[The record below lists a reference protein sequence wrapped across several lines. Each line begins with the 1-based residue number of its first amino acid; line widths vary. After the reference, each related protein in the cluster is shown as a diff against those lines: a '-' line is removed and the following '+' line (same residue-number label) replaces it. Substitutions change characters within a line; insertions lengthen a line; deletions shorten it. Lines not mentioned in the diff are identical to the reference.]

1 MEKRIDR
8 ENWNRDAHDKLFA
21 RLEVPFYS
29 LTWRTDVTE
38 AVAFAKRRGVPFYS
52 VMIWV
57 TMRAINGVEAFRYE
71 LRGDE
76 VWLLDRRNPSYTYPW
91 DDELFGICGLEWR
104 DDEDPVSFALR
115 MREAERNN
123 PAPVPTAEAD
133 EAGHDVYIS
142 CLPWMDYTHIT
153 QEFPLDNTDSTPR
166 VMWGKFTEN
175 EAGAKTLSYTVQVN
189 HRLIDGIHLKRLSEG
204 LCGAIH
210 ALEAL

>member
-8 ENWNRDAHDKLFA
+8 ENWSRDAHDKLFA

-166 VMWGKFTEN
+166 ILWGRYETDMQGKR
-175 EAGAKTLSYTVQVN
+175 TLAYTVQVN
-189 HRLIDGIHLKRLSEG
+189 HRLIDGIHLSL
-204 LCGAIH
+204 LYDALDGAIH
-210 ALEAL
+210 ALEEY

>member
-153 QEFPLDNTDSTPR
+153 QEFPLNNTDSTPR
-166 VMWGKFTEN
+166 VMWGCFETDEK
-175 EAGAKTLSYTVQVN
+175 GRKTLSYTVQVN